1 MNVMN
6 ERMTRL
12 QKEKL
17 ESEKASLAT
26 TQELEQKLDHVEN
39 KYKIDVSNLNEQLA
53 RETKKGA
60 DLTKENAFLKQQAKD
75 QEMLSKVGRD
85 EYNKC

>member
-39 KYKIDVSNLNEQLA
+39 KYKIDVSNLNE
-53 RETKKGA
+53 
-60 DLTKENAFLKQQAKD
+60 
-75 QEMLSKVGRD
+75 
-85 EYNKC
+85 